1 MDVQDLINKLNAIL
15 ANAQAEADKFVKSSE
30 LPLDQRFEF
39 SRSVECVALRSQIN
53 QLTSD
58 LKSLDEL

>member
-15 ANAQAEADKFVKSSE
+15 ANAQAEADKFVKTSE
-30 LPLDQRFEF
+30 LPLDQRFEL

>member
-15 ANAQAEADKFVKSSE
+15 ANAQAEADNFVKSSD
-30 LPLDQRFEF
+30 LPLDQRFEL